1 MKILNYTPHAIVVRL
16 ADGTDRA
23 FPPSG
28 VVARVKTTDVPLEAV
43 DGIPTVRMTFGE
55 VEGLL
60 PEEEGTICIVSSL
73 VAQAAKDRR
82 DLVAPNTGPTA
93 IRENGQIVAVR
104 GFQVF

>member
-73 VAQAAKDRR
+73 VAQASGRS
-82 DLVAPNTGPTA
+82 DLIAPNTGPTA